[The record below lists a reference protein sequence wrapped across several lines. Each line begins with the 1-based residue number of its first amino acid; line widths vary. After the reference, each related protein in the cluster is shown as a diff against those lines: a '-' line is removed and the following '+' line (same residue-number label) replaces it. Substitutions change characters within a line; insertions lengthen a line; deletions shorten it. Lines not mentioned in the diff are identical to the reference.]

1 MRLFALLVCLF
12 FLTLASAPAFC
23 EETPPESPAAS
34 VIVNRAVREVRKYRR
49 AYDEA
54 TERVLSETEKKLND
68 EVVRLLQA
76 GQGNLKEAL
85 AIRRII
91 GTLGPTVTKR
101 AEAPIP
107 VVVVSPPPME
117 KWIIGRW
124 SGVNTPHIFNFKEG
138 GGFEGI
144 GKAPNATNVFG
155 TWKSEQQGYI
165 NVEVANGN
173 AWTIRRCGPNAM
185 AVVVTNEQDKQQGDG
200 IVLLRE
206 LDPVV
211 GKWKWHDSTVR
222 ELWGDGQVKDHP
234 RAFWKVEDPTRRT
247 YCFSWGGGAV
257 IDMLVLSADGATL
270 RGRNGSG
277 AEVTAERLR

>member
-1 MRLFALLVCLF
+1 MRLFALLVCFLF
-12 FLTLASAPAFC
+12 PALASAPAFC
-23 EETPPESPAAS
+23 EETPPESPSAS
-34 VIVNRAVREVRKYRR
+34 VIVNRAVREVRKHRR

-107 VVVVSPPPME
+107 VVVVSPPPIE

-124 SGVNTPHIFNFKEG
+124 TGVNTPHIFNFKVG
-138 GGFEGI
+138 GGFEGSPKI
-144 GKAPNATNVFG
+144 PQA
-155 TWKSEQQGYI
+155 KSYRGSWRSERDGFI
-165 NVEVANGN
+165 DVDVHHSGRWE
-173 AWTIRRCGPNAM
+173 IRRCGPNAM
-185 AVVVTNEQDKQQGDG
+185 AILVFGSAGDQQGDG
-200 IVLLRE
+200 FVLLRE